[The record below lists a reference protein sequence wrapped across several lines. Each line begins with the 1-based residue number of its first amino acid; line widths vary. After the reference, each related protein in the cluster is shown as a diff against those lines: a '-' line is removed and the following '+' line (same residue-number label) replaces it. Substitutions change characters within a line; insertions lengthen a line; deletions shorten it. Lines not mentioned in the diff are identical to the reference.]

1 MTGYDGRRMRD
12 EGRTKKI
19 LLMGN
24 PNVGKS
30 AVFSRLTGARV
41 IISNYPGTTVEFMQG
56 YMKLDAQRP
65 LVIDVPGTYSLEP
78 TSRAEEVAVKMLEQG
93 DVVVNIVDATNLE
106 RNLYLTLQL
115 LQRHIPMVVAL
126 NMWDDTRHKGI
137 DIDVEKLEEMLGVA
151 VVPTCGLTG
160 EGIKQLIERIPQ
172 ARAAQKPP
180 CSSQKCWDEIGL
192 IIAEA
197 QRLKHRHHTFL
208 ERLEDLSIKP
218 FWGLLVG
225 AGVVFLSFWL
235 IRFLGEGL
243 ISNVFE
249 PFFRVMWLPLM
260 YRLSA
265 FLGGAGLFHHILI
278 GGLIDGRIDFG
289 GSFGL
294 LTTGVYVPLGMV
306 LPYIFSFYLILGLWE
321 DFGYLPRFAVL
332 MDNLMH
338 RIGLHGYAIIPMIL
352 GLGCNVPG
360 ALAIRLLEE
369 RREKFIAATLMA
381 IAVPCMAQIAMI
393 VGLVGARGGQYLG
406 VVFGTLFL
414 IFLAKGLLL
423 NRFIKGKSPEILLEI
438 PPYRLPQVYA
448 VIKKLS
454 MRIAS
459 FLKEA
464 VPYVLLG
471 ILFVNLLHALKLI
484 DFLAGLCGP
493 ILQNIWG
500 LPKQAIS
507 ALIVG
512 FLRKDVAIGMLGPL
526 GLTTK
531 QLVIGSTI
539 LAIYFPCVATFTVL
553 VKELGLRDMFK
564 SAILMV
570 FTALVVGG
578 LMNLILQ
585 F

>member
-1 MTGYDGRRMRD
+1 MGNKGPRQIQ
-12 EGRTKKI
+12 KI

-56 YMKLDAQRP
+56 YIKIYGQRP
-65 LVIDVPGTYSLEP
+65 IVIDVPGTYSLQP

-106 RNLYLTLQL
+106 RNLYLSLQL
-115 LQRHIPMVVAL
+115 LQRHIPVVVAL

-137 DIDVEKLEEMLGVA
+137 NIDVERLEEILGVP

-160 EGIKQLIERIPQ
+160 EGIKQLIERIPA
-172 ARAAQKPP
+172 ARAPKKPP
-180 CSSQKCWDEIGL
+180 CSAEKCWDEIGL
-192 IIAEA
+192 IIAEV
-197 QRLKHRHHTFL
+197 QKLTHRHHTFL

-218 FWGLLVG
+218 FWSLLFG
-225 AGVVFLSFWL
+225 ALVVFLSFWI

-243 ISNVFE
+243 INNVFG
-249 PFFRVMWLPLM
+249 PFFEGVWLPLM
-260 YRLSA
+260 YKLSA
-265 FLGGAGLFHHILI
+265 FLGGAGLIHHILI
-278 GGLIDGRIDFG
+278 GQLIEGEVDFG
-289 GSFGL
+289 ISFGL
-294 LTTGVYVPLGMV
+294 LTTGLYVPLGMV
-306 LPYIFSFYLILGLWE
+306 LPYIFSFYLVLGLWE
-321 DFGYLPRFAVL
+321 DFGYLPRFAVM

-338 RIGLHGYAIIPMIL
+338 HIGLHGYAIVPMIL

-360 ALAIRLLEE
+360 ALSIRLLEG

-393 VGLVGARGGQYLG
+393 VGLVGARGGQFLG

-414 IFLAKGLLL
+414 VLAAKGLLL
-423 NRFIKGKSPEILLEI
+423 NKFLKGRSPEILVEI
-438 PPYRLPQVYA
+438 PPYRMPQPLA
-448 VIKKLS
+448 VVKKLS
-454 MRIAS
+454 MRIFS

-464 VPYVLLG
+464 LPYVLLG
-471 ILFVNLLHALKLI
+471 ILFVNVLHALKII
-484 DFLAGLCGP
+484 DFLAGIFSP

-500 LPKQAIS
+500 LPREAIA

-526 GLTTK
+526 NLTTK
-531 QLVIGSTI
+531 QLVIGSVI

-553 VKELGLRDMFK
+553 MKELGLKDMLK
-564 SAILMV
+564 SAALMV
-570 FTALVVGG
+570 LTAFVVGG
-578 LMNLILQ
+578 LLNLILQ

>member
-1 MTGYDGRRMRD
+1 MTENRKQKTER
-12 EGRTKKI
+12 KI

-56 YMKLDAQRP
+56 YMKVDAQRP
-65 LVIDVPGTYSLEP
+65 LVIDVPGAYSLQT
-78 TSRAEEVAVKMLEQG
+78 TSRAEEVAVEMLKQG
-93 DVVVNIVDATNLE
+93 DLVINIIDATNLE

-115 LQRHIPMVVAL
+115 LQRHIPVIVAL

-137 DIDVEKLEEMLGVA
+137 SINVEKLEKILGVP

-160 EGIKQLIERIPQ
+160 EGIKELIERIPQ
-172 ARAAQKPP
+172 AKAPKKPP
-180 CSSQKCWDEIGL
+180 CSAEKCWDEIGL
-192 IIAEA
+192 IITEVQKLA
-197 QRLKHRHHTFL
+197 HRHHTFL
-208 ERLEDLSIKP
+208 ERMEDLSIKP

-225 AGVVFLSFWL
+225 ACAVLFSFWL

-243 ISNVFE
+243 IGNVFE
-249 PFFRVMWLPLM
+249 PFFQGVWLPLM
-260 YRLSA
+260 RRLSL
-265 FLGGAGLFHHILI
+265 FLGSAGSIHHILI
-278 GGLIDGRIDFG
+278 GELINGEMDFG
-289 GSFGL
+289 SSFGL

-306 LPYIFSFYLILGLWE
+306 LPYIFSFYLVLGLWE

-332 MDNLMH
+332 LDNLMH
-338 RIGLHGYAIIPMIL
+338 HIGLHGYAIIPLIL

-360 ALAIRLLEE
+360 ALAMRLLEE

-381 IAVPCMAQIAMI
+381 VAVPCMAQIAMI

-406 VVFGTLFL
+406 IVFGALFL
-414 IFLAKGLLL
+414 ILLVKGLLL
-423 NRFIKGKSPEILLEI
+423 NKLLKGKSPEILLEI
-438 PPYRLPQVYA
+438 PPYRVPQPFA
-448 VIKKLS
+448 VLKKLS
-454 MRIAS
+454 MRISS

-464 VPYVLLG
+464 LPYVLAG
-471 ILFVNLLHALKLI
+471 ILFVNILYALNLI
-484 DFLAGLCGP
+484 DFLSSLFSP
-493 ILQNIWG
+493 VLQNIWG
-500 LPKQAIS
+500 LPAEASS
-507 ALIVG
+507 ALLVG

-526 GLTTK
+526 NLTTK

-553 VKELGLRDMFK
+553 IKELGIKDMFK
-564 SAILMV
+564 SALLMV
-570 FTALVVGG
+570 STAIIVGG
-578 LMNLILQ
+578 LLNLILQ

>member
-1 MTGYDGRRMRD
+1 MENKDRR
-12 EGRTKKI
+12 EIQKI

-56 YMKLDAQRP
+56 QMKIAGTRP
-65 LVIDVPGTYSLEP
+65 LVIDIPGTYSLQP
-78 TSRAEEVAVKMLEQG
+78 TSKAEEVAVKMLEQG
-93 DVVVNIVDATNLE
+93 DLVVNIVDATNLE

-115 LQRHIPMVVAL
+115 LQRHISVIVAL
-126 NMWDDTRHKGI
+126 NMWDDTQHKGI
-137 DIDVEKLEEMLGVA
+137 SIDVEKLEKILGVP

-172 ARAAQKPP
+172 AHSPKKPHLH
-180 CSSQKCWDEIGL
+180 SAEKCWDEIGL
-192 IIAEA
+192 IIGEV
-197 QRLKHRHHTFL
+197 QKLTHRHHTLL

-218 FWGLLVG
+218 FWSHLLG
-225 AGVVFLSFWL
+225 ASVVFVSFWI

-243 ISNVFE
+243 INSVFN
-249 PFFRVMWLPLM
+249 PFFENVWMPLM
-260 YRLSA
+260 HNLSG
-265 FLGGAGLFHHILI
+265 FLGGEGLFHHILI
-278 GGLIDGRIDFG
+278 GQLINGGIDFG
-289 GSFGL
+289 ISFGL
-294 LTTGVYVPLGMV
+294 LTTGLYVPLGMV
-306 LPYIFSFYLILGLWE
+306 LPYIFSFYLVLGLWE
-321 DFGYLPRFAVL
+321 DFGYLPRFAVM

-338 RIGLHGYAIIPMIL
+338 RIGLHGFAVIPMIL

-360 ALAIRLLEE
+360 ALATRLLEE
-369 RREKFIAATLMA
+369 RREKFIAATLLA

-393 VGLVGARGGQYLG
+393 VGLVGARGGQFLG
-406 VVFGTLFL
+406 IVFATLFL
-414 IFLAKGLLL
+414 VLVVKGLLL
-423 NRFIKGKSPEILLEI
+423 NKFLKGKSPEILIEI
-438 PPYRLPQVYA
+438 PPYRIPQFLA

-454 MRIAS
+454 MRILS

-464 VPYVLLG
+464 LPYVLVG
-471 ILFVNLLHALKLI
+471 ILFVNILHALKII
-484 DFLAGLCGP
+484 DFLAGLFSP

-500 LPKQAIS
+500 LPKEAIS

-526 GLTTK
+526 NLTTK
-531 QLVIGSTI
+531 QLVIGCTI

-553 VKELGLRDMFK
+553 LKELGVKDMLK
-564 SAILMV
+564 SAMLMV
-570 FTALVVGG
+570 ITAIIVGG
-578 LMNLILQ
+578 LMNLLLQ

>member
-1 MTGYDGRRMRD
+1 
-12 EGRTKKI
+12 
-19 LLMGN
+19 MGN

-56 YMKLDAQRP
+56 YMKIGVQRP
-65 LVIDVPGTYSLEP
+65 IVIDVPGAYSLQP

-115 LQRHIPMVVAL
+115 LQRHIPVVVAL
-126 NMWDDTRHKGI
+126 NMWDDTGHKGI
-137 DIDVEKLEEMLGVA
+137 NIDVERLEEILGVP

-172 ARAAQKPP
+172 ACAPKKPP
-180 CSSQKCWDEIGL
+180 CSAEKCWDEIGL
-192 IIAEA
+192 IIAEV
-197 QRLKHRHHTFL
+197 QKLTHRHHTFL

-218 FWGLLVG
+218 FWGLLLG
-225 AGVVFLSFWL
+225 ACVLFSSFWI

-243 ISNVFE
+243 INGVFD
-249 PFFRVMWLPLM
+249 PFFEEIWLPLM
-260 YRLSA
+260 YKLSA
-265 FLGGAGLFHHILI
+265 FLGG
-278 GGLIDGRIDFG
+278 GGLIHHLLIGELINGEIDFG
-289 GSFGL
+289 ISLGL
-294 LTTGVYVPLGMV
+294 LTTGFYVPLGMV
-306 LPYIFSFYLILGLWE
+306 LPYIFSFYLVLGLWE

-338 RIGLHGYAIIPMIL
+338 HIGLHGFAIIPMIL

-360 ALAIRLLEE
+360 ALATRLLEG

-393 VGLVGARGGQYLG
+393 VGLVGTRGGQYLG
-406 VVFGTLFL
+406 IVFGTLFL
-414 IFLAKGLLL
+414 VLAVKGLLL
-423 NRFIKGKSPEILLEI
+423 NKFLKGRSPEILVEI
-438 PPYRLPQVYA
+438 PPYRLPQAFA

-454 MRIAS
+454 MRILS

-464 VPYVLLG
+464 LPYVLLG
-471 ILFVNLLHALKLI
+471 ILAVNVLHALKII
-484 DFLAGLCGP
+484 DFLAGLFSP
-493 ILQNIWG
+493 ILQNLWG
-500 LPKQAIS
+500 LPKEAIS
-507 ALIVG
+507 ALVIG

-526 GLTTK
+526 NLSTK
-531 QLVIGSTI
+531 QLVIGCTI

-553 VKELGLRDMFK
+553 LKELGLKDMLK
-564 SAILMV
+564 SATLML
-570 FTALVVGG
+570 FTALIVGG
-578 LMNLILQ
+578 LLNLILQ